1 MLTINNV
8 LINRIESQ
16 SLYEKLSTLP
26 TIGDRL
32 KFLRKDY
39 LKKSRAKMASEMQIE
54 PTTIQKYEE
63 NRTTP
68 KISRLKEFADYFQ
81 LPVEVLT
88 GEDADVMIM
97 EGYFLIG
104 NLQYF
109 CWRIDFDRDLSISEE
124 LLKQIKIAIYKAN
137 IEIVKHIKNQ
147 NDLIYVLKLFDLDE
161 EEIITKIIKE

>member
-81 LPVEVLT
+81 LPV
-88 GEDADVMIM
+88 GE
-97 EGYFLIG
+97 
-104 NLQYF
+104 
-109 CWRIDFDRDLSISEE
+109 
-124 LLKQIKIAIYKAN
+124 
-137 IEIVKHIKNQ
+137 
-147 NDLIYVLKLFDLDE
+147 
-161 EEIITKIIKE
+161 